1 MSTRMLIVALCIA
14 IPCIVHSENATDP
27 LIVTSVLDHGAVAD
41 GRTDCTGAFQKALDL
56 AAGRGGGV
64 VAVPSGQYFFT
75 GTLVIPP
82 GVTLRGV
89 WESMHHADIGRGSQL
104 FVVAG
109 KGDENSE
116 PFITLHQSSCLRG
129 LTLFYPEQDAASVQP
144 YPWTIRGQG
153 MFCSVI
159 DVTLVNPY
167 RGIDFGTKHNELH
180 LVRNVFG
187 CPLREGI
194 YINQTT
200 DIGRIEN
207 VHFNPHSWARA
218 DIPNPPKE
226 GSENWNRLLTYL
238 TENLVG
244 FRIGKTD
251 WEYMVNCFV
260 IFPKIGFHF
269 VHTDAGDPNV
279 VLTQCGSDIGPV
291 AVRVD
296 ASQSHA
302 GLAFSNCQMMAGIE
316 IGSTNKGPVKFS
328 NCGFWGIP
336 TTDYHAS
343 IDGSGTVIFSSCHF
357 QGWARN
363 NSSSPAIVAKGG
375 SVLVNGCEFI
385 DTGKHHIE
393 LEDGVRSASIVG
405 NRFTG
410 GAKITDHSKGHVEIG
425 LNIE

>member
-1 MSTRMLIVALCIA
+1 MYRISILIIMCLA
-14 IPCIVHSENATDP
+14 ITLGVYAVKTPDP
-27 LIVTSVLDHGAVAD
+27 LVTTSVLDHGAKAD
-41 GRTDCTGAFQKALDL
+41 GKTDCTKSFQKALDF
-56 AAGRGGGV
+56 ASKNGGGI
-64 VAVPSGQYFFT
+64 VAVPSGQFYFT
-75 GTLVIPP
+75 GNLVIPP

-104 FVVAG
+104 LVTAG
-109 KGDENSE
+109 KGDENGE
-116 PFITLHQSSCLRG
+116 PFINLNQSSCIRG
-129 LTLFYPEQDAASVQP
+129 LTIYYPEQDAALIQP

-167 RGIDFGTKHNELH
+167 RGIDFGTKGNELH
-180 LVRNVFG
+180 IARNVFG

-194 YINQTT
+194 YINRTT

-218 DIPNPPKE
+218 AVSNPPRE
-226 GSENWNRLLTYL
+226 GSEEWNILLKYL
-238 TENLVG
+238 NDNLVG

-296 ASQSHA
+296 ASQYHS

-316 IGSTNKGPVKFS
+316 VSQSNRGPVKFS

-336 TTDYHAS
+336 STDYHALV
-343 IDGSGTVIFSSCHF
+343 DGSGTVIFTSCHF
-357 QGWARN
+357 QGWARRKHD
-363 NSSSPAIVAKGG
+363 SPAIIAQGG
-375 SVLVNGCEFI
+375 ALIINGCEFI
-385 DTGKHHIE
+385 DKDKQHIE
-393 LEDGVRSASIVG
+393 LKENVKSAAIFGSH
-405 NRFTG
+405 FSG
-410 GAKITDHSKGHVEIG
+410 GAKITNNAKGKVEIG

>member
-1 MSTRMLIVALCIA
+1 MNRISVLFVFCAVVQLGVCA
-14 IPCIVHSENATDP
+14 ENVSDP
-27 LIVTSVLDHGAVAD
+27 LVVTSVLDHGALAD
-41 GRTDCTGAFQKALDL
+41 GKSNATESFQKAMDF
-56 AAGRGGGV
+56 ASRKGGGI
-64 VAVPSGQYFFT
+64 VAVPSGQFYFS

-104 FVVAG
+104 FVVTG
-109 KGDENSE
+109 KGDENGE
-116 PFITLHQSSCLRG
+116 PFITLNQSSCIRG
-129 LTLFYPEQDAASVQP
+129 LTIFYPEQDAASIQP

-159 DVTLVNPY
+159 DVTLVNSY
-167 RGIDFGTKHNELH
+167 RGIDFGTKSNELH
-180 LVRNVFG
+180 HVRNVFG

-194 YINQTT
+194 FINQTT

-218 DIPNPPKE
+218 AIPNPPRE
-226 GSENWNRLLTYL
+226 GSEDWNTLLKYL
-238 TENLVG
+238 TDNLVG

-269 VHTDAGDPNV
+269 VHTKAGDPNV

-296 ASQSHA
+296 ASQYHA

-316 IGSTNKGPVKFS
+316 VSETNRGPVKFS

-336 TTDYHAS
+336 STDYHAS
-343 IDGSGTVIFSSCHF
+343 IEGSGTVIFSSCHF
-357 QGWARN
+357 QGWARKKLE
-363 NSSSPAIVAKGG
+363 SPAIISKGG
-375 SVLVNGCEFI
+375 SLIVNGCEFV
-385 DTGKHHIE
+385 DKGKRHIE
-393 LEDGVRSASIVG
+393 LESNVHSASIIG
-405 NRFTG
+405 NRFSG
-410 GAKITDHSKGHVEIG
+410 GEKIKNHSKGQVEIG
-425 LNIE
+425 LNID

>member
-1 MSTRMLIVALCIA
+1 MIRISMIFALCVA
-14 IPCIVHSENATDP
+14 FSYGVLAENGPDP
-27 LIVTSVLDHGAVAD
+27 LVITSVLDHGAIAD
-41 GRTDCTGAFQKALDL
+41 GKTNCTEPFQKALDF
-56 AAGRGGGV
+56 ASEQGGGI
-64 VAVPSGQYFFT
+64 VAVPSGQYLFS
-75 GTLVIPP
+75 GNLVIPP

-109 KGDENSE
+109 KGDENGD
-116 PFITLHQSSCLRG
+116 PFITLNQSSCIRG
-129 LTLFYPEQDAASVQP
+129 LTIFYPEQEAKSIQP

-167 RGIDFGTKHNELH
+167 RGIDFGTKPNELH
-180 LVRNVFG
+180 HVRNVFG

-194 YINQTT
+194 FINQTT

-218 DIPNPPKE
+218 DITNPPKE
-226 GSENWNRLLTYL
+226 GSEDWNTLLKYL
-238 TENLVG
+238 TDNLIG

-251 WEYMVNCFV
+251 WEYMMNCFV

-269 VHTDAGDPNV
+269 IHTEAGAPNV

-296 ASQSHA
+296 ASQRHA

-316 IGSTNKGPVKFS
+316 VSETNRGPVKFS

-336 TTDYHAS
+336 TTNYHAL
-343 IDGSGTVIFSSCHF
+343 IDGHGTVIFSSCHF
-357 QGWARN
+357 QGWGKKDQE
-363 NSSSPAIVAKGG
+363 SPAIIANGG
-375 SVLVNGCEFI
+375 RIIVNGCDFI
-385 DTGKHHIE
+385 DEEKQHIKLMSE
-393 LEDGVRSASIVG
+393 VHSASIIG
-405 NRFTG
+405 NRFSG
-410 GAKITDHSKGHVEIG
+410 GAKITNHSKGQIEIG
-425 LNIE
+425 LNID